1 MTRLLL
7 LSLVVVAAPLAR
19 AADLRPFPQHV
30 AYASGTIRPSHQ
42 TQAQQD
48 AAVRTYYDQWKADF
62 LTTDGTGN
70 PSHWR
75 VRFGKTAPDSAVTV
89 SEGQGCGMVI
99 VAIMAGYDAAAQTI
113 FDGLWGFTR
122 ANPSII
128 DARLMGWKIPPDDP
142 GGSCGPEKRTRS
154 VSGSISMVCQNAGV
168 GPPERTSRSQDAT
181 PARKGR
187 ADTHARAAMKTLPGR
202 PRPNDRARTT
212 SAAPRTV
219 VAALL
224 PTPASSGTMSRYDS
238 RSLSSQAQATRASG
252 IHATTRYA
260 VTAFQRPAIAA

>member
-75 VRFGKTAPDSAVTV
+75 VRFLRRRCMWS
-89 SEGQGCGMVI
+89 
-99 VAIMAGYDAAAQTI
+99 
-113 FDGLWGFTR
+113 R
-122 ANPSII
+122 ARIT
-128 DARLMGWKIPPDDP
+128 P
-142 GGSCGPEKRTRS
+142 GSF
-154 VSGSISMVCQNAGV
+154 A
-168 GPPERTSRSQDAT
+168 
-181 PARKGR
+181 
-187 ADTHARAAMKTLPGR
+187 R
-202 PRPNDRARTT
+202 PRPSVAFGRY
-212 SAAPRTV
+212 
-219 VAALL
+219 VAARCHDRV
-224 PTPASSGTMSRYDS
+224 GG
-238 RSLSSQAQATRASG
+238 SLA
-252 IHATTRYA
+252 
-260 VTAFQRPAIAA
+260 

>member
-48 AAVRTYYDQWKADF
+48 AAVRAYYDQWKADF

-75 VRFGKTAPDSAVTV
+75 VRFGKTAPDSAITV
-89 SEGQGCGMVI
+89 SEGQGFGMVI

-128 DARLMGWKIPPDDP
+128 DARLMGWKIPPDEP
-142 GGSCGPEKRTRS
+142 GGS
-154 VSGSISMVCQNAGV
+154 
-168 GPPERTSRSQDAT
+168 D
-181 PARKGR
+181 
-187 ADTHARAAMKTLPGR
+187 
-202 PRPNDRARTT
+202 
-212 SAAPRTV
+212 SAFDGDCDMAYG
-219 VAALL
+219 LL
-224 PTPASSGTMSRYDS
+224 LDEE
-238 RSLSSQAQATRASG
+238 
-252 IHATTRYA
+252 
-260 VTAFQRPAIAA
+260 V